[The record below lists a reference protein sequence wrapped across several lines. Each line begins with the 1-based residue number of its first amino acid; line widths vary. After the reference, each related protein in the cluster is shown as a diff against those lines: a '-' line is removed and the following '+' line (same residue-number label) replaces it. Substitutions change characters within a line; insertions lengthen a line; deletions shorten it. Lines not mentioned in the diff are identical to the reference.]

1 MYVGVTIHI
10 IGPRRV
16 TQRMVFSLLDTI
28 IPYLLN
34 ILMRQMAIFLDF
46 MIITRN
52 NDMTLNLK
60 AGMAEKVIMR

>member
-1 MYVGVTIHI
+1 
-10 IGPRRV
+10 
-16 TQRMVFSLLDTI
+16 MVFSLLDTI

-34 ILMRQMAIFLDF
+34 FLMRQMAIFLDF
-46 MIITRN
+46 MIITRH

>member
-1 MYVGVTIHI
+1 
-10 IGPRRV
+10 
-16 TQRMVFSLLDTI
+16 MVFSLLDTI

-60 AGMAEKVIMR
+60 AGMAEKVIMQSHCLYSF

>member
-1 MYVGVTIHI
+1 MVTIHFF
-10 IGPRRV
+10 GPRRV

-46 MIITRN
+46 MIITRH

>member
-1 MYVGVTIHI
+1 
-10 IGPRRV
+10 
-16 TQRMVFSLLDTI
+16 MVFSLLDTI

-60 AGMAEKVIMR
+60 AGMAAKVIMR